1 MENKPEK
8 ANKKKLRVILLPNQH
23 AAGDLLRIRQEDIQ
37 KKLARNDFEFSE
49 IYNSDFL
56 YRDVDFL
63 ALQSGALYNE
73 LQKISKNL
81 VPENLLIYA
90 KSNVTALTYIQKDAI
105 PNLRGMVLESPI
117 EYTKELIQFEF
128 DKLHILKSTP
138 IILLEPAVR
147 KKNAGKYY
155 STSLYRKL
163 KENRYNAHLI
173 EIIID
178 SDDDSEDEIKIGEM
192 RKILNT
198 AIEEEQDDIEE
209 VQQVPEQVKDV
220 HDSLITKEQKHAC
233 ILVVCAV
240 GVAAAYMCFVIY
252 AYSNI
257 G

>member
-1 MENKPEK
+1 MEDKPEQ
-8 ANKKKLRVILLPNQH
+8 ANKKKLRVILLPNKH
-23 AAGDLLRIRQEDIQ
+23 AAEDLLRIRQEDIQ

-49 IYNSDFL
+49 IYNSNFL

-73 LQKISKNL
+73 LQKISKNP
-81 VPENLLIYA
+81 VPEKLLIYA
-90 KSNVTALTYIQKDAI
+90 RWNGGTTALTYIQNNAI

-117 EYTKELIQFEF
+117 EYTKELIQF

-155 STSLYRKL
+155 ATSLYNKL
-163 KENRYNAHLI
+163 KENGYNAHLI

-178 SDDDSEDEIKIGEM
+178 SDDDDEDEIKMGEM

-198 AIEEEQDDIEE
+198 AIEERQDYIEE
-209 VQQVPEQVKDV
+209 VQQVPEQVR
-220 HDSLITKEQKHAC
+220 EQRHE
-233 ILVVCAV
+233 IIGNVIIVVCAV
-240 GVAAAYMCFVIY
+240 GVMVAYTCFITY
-252 AYSNI
+252 AYSNMA
-257 G
+257 